1 MYYFIPAWFKNNER
15 SFYNVAEPWY
25 RDSKKIEFDDS
36 INQIKMFE
44 HAGTAVELLI
54 LGYMPNLRSFLQR
67 QELDETA
74 YISIFDE
81 LQGIGLRGTRR
92 IMVNDLKFP
101 ADAEFVYTPFRIM
114 VYHQEQLYAKVDI
127 GALGELLTVTRP
139 TKQYV
144 FDDRGFLSSIL
155 YLTAEGTP
163 LRQEYLDLAGEV
175 RFIEDLQSG
184 KVQIAPAFL
193 KNFKYSEYENIQAL
207 VTEKFSQ
214 FLQQVTN
221 EDAFV
226 LAAGGQ
232 RTKLALEL
240 INGPKIIMSYFTGRN
255 KELAPLQAE
264 PVAKAYLAV
273 ADTKATADLIAPL
286 YPAEKIKVVTPFDT
300 RLRLGHSQRL
310 AKDWLLFLVDEIATQ
325 TLDQALA
332 QILELMRQQPKLGLE
347 LGVFRKDGVNLH
359 NLRAQILAKAPD
371 FKVTLPDD
379 EKEAENQLEEKKYAG
394 EVHLFYLDTENEIV
408 RALDR
413 ARVLIDLGTP
423 PDLYAQIAAISAGVP
438 QIVWNAE
445 QLVEHE
451 KNGLVLQG
459 DINNLTKAI
468 KYYTQELKYWNE
480 AMMYAVA
487 KISELTGGNLA
498 KRWQTWLEQSE

>member
-1 MYYFIPAWFKNNER
+1 M
-15 SFYNVAEPWY
+15 
-25 RDSKKIEFDDS
+25 
-36 INQIKMFE
+36 
-44 HAGTAVELLI
+44 
-54 LGYMPNLRSFLQR
+54 
-67 QELDETA
+67 
-74 YISIFDE
+74 
-81 LQGIGLRGTRR
+81 
-92 IMVNDLKFP
+92 
-101 ADAEFVYTPFRIM
+101 
-114 VYHQEQLYAKVDI
+114 
-127 GALGELLTVTRP
+127 
-139 TKQYV
+139 
-144 FDDRGFLSSIL
+144 
-155 YLTAEGTP
+155 
-163 LRQEYLDLAGEV
+163 
-175 RFIEDLQSG
+175 
-184 KVQIAPAFL
+184 
-193 KNFKYSEYENIQAL
+193 
-207 VTEKFSQ
+207 TEKFNQ

-240 INGPKIIMSYFTGRN
+240 INSPKIIMSYFTGRN
-255 KELAPLQAE
+255 KELAPLQVE

-273 ADTKATADLIAPL
+273 ADTQATADLIAPL

-310 AKDWLLFLVDEIATQ
+310 AKDWLLFLVDEIAAPA
-325 TLDQALA
+325 LDQALS

-347 LGVFRKDGVNLH
+347 LGVFRKNDVNLH

-408 RALDR
+408 RVLDR

-438 QIVWNAE
+438 QIVLNAE